1 MLFPTSVFAITLAF
15 AATQVP
21 AQKNG
26 GLTVH
31 TAEGDVVGT
40 LVSPTV
46 RQFLGI
52 PYAVGN
58 RWEPPTNVPARSVPF
73 NASNFGDSCPQN
85 IPPSFA
91 VLGPT
96 GANAPESEDCLNLN
110 IWAPTTERKQQTA
123 VMIWI
128 YGGAYEF
135 GTVCSTEVL
144 SSIHDELIIIFL
156 SE

>member
-1 MLFPTSVFAITLAF
+1 MHPGFVPEPHHLPMLFPASVFAVALAF
-15 AATQVP
+15 AATRVG
-21 AQKNG
+21 ARRNE

-58 RWEPPTNVPARSVPF
+58 RWEPPKNAPARSVPF
-73 NASNFGDSCPQN
+73 NASNFGDSCPQSVTPG
-85 IPPSFA
+85 IKT
-91 VLGPT
+91 LGSAGT
-96 GANAPESEDCLNLN
+96 NVSESEDCLNLN
-110 IWAPTTERKQQTA
+110 IWAPTKERKQRTA

-128 YGGAYEF
+128 YGGAFQF
-135 GTVCSTEVL
+135 GTVCSGKV
-144 SSIHDELIIIFL
+144 
-156 SE
+156 

>member
-1 MLFPTSVFAITLAF
+1 MLFPASVFAIALAF
-15 AATQVP
+15 IAPRVG
-21 AQKNG
+21 AQTNG

-58 RWEPPTNVPARSVPF
+58 RWEPPTNAPARSIPF
-73 NASNFGDSCPQN
+73 NASSFGDSCPQSIPASIAMLVPSATN
-85 IPPSFA
+85 ISQ
-91 VLGPT
+91 
-96 GANAPESEDCLNLN
+96 SEDCLNLN
-110 IWAPTTERKQQTA
+110 IWTPTKERKQQTA

-128 YGGAYEF
+128 YGGAFQF
-135 GTVCSTEVL
+135 GTVCSGKV
-144 SSIHDELIIIFL
+144 
-156 SE
+156 

>member
-52 PYAVGN
+52 PYAVAN
-58 RWEPPTNVPARSVPF
+58 RWKPPENVPTRSVPF
-73 NASNFGDSCPQN
+73 NASDFGDSCPQS
-85 IPPSFA
+85 IPA
-91 VLGPT
+91 TITTLGPPD
-96 GANAPESEDCLNLN
+96 NPVSESEDCLNLN
-110 IWAPTTERKQQTA
+110 IWAPTTERKQHTA

-128 YGGAYEF
+128 YGGAFQF
-135 GTVCSTEVL
+135 GTVCFGKV
-144 SSIHDELIIIFL
+144 
-156 SE
+156 